1 MNVQVVTLTA
11 TELNDLLV
19 AASQKGAELALNATQ
34 KTWLSQK
41 EACAYLGIDRST
53 LTDRTYTKKL
63 PVYREGKNVRY
74 LKSDLDL
81 LMQGHHW

>member
-34 KTWLSQK
+34 KVWLNQE
-41 EACAYLGIDRST
+41 EACKYLGVSKSSLYEREYS
-53 LTDRTYTKKL
+53 KKL
-63 PVYREGKNVRY
+63 PVYRDGKNVRY

-81 LMQGHHW
+81 LMQGHRW